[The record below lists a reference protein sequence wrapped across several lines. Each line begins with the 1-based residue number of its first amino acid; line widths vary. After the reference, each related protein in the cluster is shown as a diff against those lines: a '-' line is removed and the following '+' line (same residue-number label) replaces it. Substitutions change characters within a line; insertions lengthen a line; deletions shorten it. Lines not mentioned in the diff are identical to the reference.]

1 MINNKLKILDIGHS
15 NMRLE
20 EAQVDLETKISQL
33 SFEGNIRA
41 IKVITGH
48 GSGKLKE
55 TIRSWCKEQEG
66 RFQAIIYGED
76 YSMFN
81 KDATDMRVDC
91 NIKSD
96 PDFGRKNTAI
106 TYIWLW

>member
-15 NMRLE
+15 NLS
-20 EAQVDLETKISQL
+20 LETAQLNLETTISKI

-48 GSGKLKE
+48 GSGKLRSV
-55 TIRSWCKEQEG
+55 IRLWCKEQEG
-66 RFQAIIYGED
+66 RFQSVINGED
-76 YSMFN
+76 YNMFN

-91 NIKSD
+91 NIKRD
-96 PDFGRKNTAI
+96 PDFGRNNSAI